1 MEDLKIYGLNLG
13 AIFISVID
21 NINPYLQTIVMVT
34 SISYTLLKMYQY
46 RTHYLKCIK
55 TYQRMAKIDIDGD
68 GKADFSISLPNIV
81 MIVGGI
87 VSIVSSYYM
96 LDAKIQKAMVSP
108 PQEVSQ
114 KDLKYL
120 KDEEDLKIDKL
131 EKQIEDNKEL
141 IKSLELELRNNYK
154 RR

>member
-1 MEDLKIYGLNLG
+1 
-13 AIFISVID
+13 
-21 NINPYLQTIVMVT
+21 
-34 SISYTLLKMYQY
+34 
-46 RTHYLKCIK
+46 
-55 TYQRMAKIDIDGD
+55 MAKIDIDGD

-96 LDAKIQKAMVSP
+96 LDAKIQKAMISP

-131 EKQIEDNKEL
+131 EKQIEDNKDM

-154 RR
+154 RK

>member
-1 MEDLKIYGLNLG
+1 
-13 AIFISVID
+13 
-21 NINPYLQTIVMVT
+21 
-34 SISYTLLKMYQY
+34 
-46 RTHYLKCIK
+46 
-55 TYQRMAKIDIDGD
+55 MAKIDIDGD

-120 KDEEDLKIDKL
+120 KDEEDLKIEKL
-131 EKQIEDNKEL
+131 EKQIEDNKEM

-154 RR
+154 RK

>member
-1 MEDLKIYGLNLG
+1 
-13 AIFISVID
+13 
-21 NINPYLQTIVMVT
+21 
-34 SISYTLLKMYQY
+34 
-46 RTHYLKCIK
+46 
-55 TYQRMAKIDIDGD
+55 MAKIDIDGAV
-68 GKADFSISLPNIV
+68 KADFSISLPHIV
-81 MIVGGI
+81 MIVGCI

-131 EKQIEDNKEL
+131 EKQIEDNKEM

-154 RR
+154 RK

>member
-1 MEDLKIYGLNLG
+1 
-13 AIFISVID
+13 
-21 NINPYLQTIVMVT
+21 
-34 SISYTLLKMYQY
+34 
-46 RTHYLKCIK
+46 
-55 TYQRMAKIDIDGD
+55 MAKVDIDGD

>member
-1 MEDLKIYGLNLG
+1 
-13 AIFISVID
+13 
-21 NINPYLQTIVMVT
+21 
-34 SISYTLLKMYQY
+34 
-46 RTHYLKCIK
+46 
-55 TYQRMAKIDIDGD
+55 MAKIDIDGD

-154 RR
+154 RK

>member
-1 MEDLKIYGLNLG
+1 
-13 AIFISVID
+13 
-21 NINPYLQTIVMVT
+21 
-34 SISYTLLKMYQY
+34 
-46 RTHYLKCIK
+46 
-55 TYQRMAKIDIDGD
+55 MAKIDIDGD

-120 KDEEDLKIDKL
+120 KDEEDLKIEKL
-131 EKQIEDNKEL
+131 FYGED
-141 IKSLELELRNNYK
+141 
-154 RR
+154 

>member
-1 MEDLKIYGLNLG
+1 
-13 AIFISVID
+13 
-21 NINPYLQTIVMVT
+21 
-34 SISYTLLKMYQY
+34 
-46 RTHYLKCIK
+46 
-55 TYQRMAKIDIDGD
+55 MAKIDIDGD

-131 EKQIEDNKEL
+131 EKQIEDNKEM

-154 RR
+154 RK

>member
-1 MEDLKIYGLNLG
+1 
-13 AIFISVID
+13 
-21 NINPYLQTIVMVT
+21 
-34 SISYTLLKMYQY
+34 
-46 RTHYLKCIK
+46 
-55 TYQRMAKIDIDGD
+55 MAKIDIDGD

-87 VSIVSSYYM
+87 VSIVSSYCM

-141 IKSLELELRNNYK
+141 IKSLELELRNN
-154 RR
+154 

>member
-1 MEDLKIYGLNLG
+1 
-13 AIFISVID
+13 
-21 NINPYLQTIVMVT
+21 
-34 SISYTLLKMYQY
+34 
-46 RTHYLKCIK
+46 
-55 TYQRMAKIDIDGD
+55 MAKIDIDGD

-120 KDEEDLKIDKL
+120 KDEEDLKIETL
-131 EKQIEDNKEL
+131 EKQIEDNKEM

-154 RR
+154 RK

>member
-1 MEDLKIYGLNLG
+1 
-13 AIFISVID
+13 
-21 NINPYLQTIVMVT
+21 
-34 SISYTLLKMYQY
+34 
-46 RTHYLKCIK
+46 
-55 TYQRMAKIDIDGD
+55 MAKIDIDGD

-108 PQEVSQ
+108 TQEVSQ

>member
-1 MEDLKIYGLNLG
+1 
-13 AIFISVID
+13 
-21 NINPYLQTIVMVT
+21 
-34 SISYTLLKMYQY
+34 
-46 RTHYLKCIK
+46 
-55 TYQRMAKIDIDGD
+55 MAKIDIDGD